1 MAYYRDLT
9 KISIDDYKKILHSGD
24 LLPSWQ
30 VLKEDIDKNMD
41 IIKQQKIQ
49 NLEELK
55 TALKDKAKVEIFSE
69 QSGLSIDYLM
79 VLRRVINGYHPKP
92 NRIKDFPGTP
102 TDIPTK
108 LEALGLKNTVQLYN
122 EVLTPAKRKEL
133 SLKTGIKEEDI
144 MRLARLTDL
153 SRIKWVN
160 HTFAYVLMEAGY
172 DSAGSVADADY
183 KKMYTSIKQLN
194 REKEIYKGNIGAN
207 DMKRCVEAAQ
217 DLELDVEY

>member
-1 MAYYRDLT
+1 
-9 KISIDDYKKILHSGD
+9 
-24 LLPSWQ
+24 
-30 VLKEDIDKNMD
+30 
-41 IIKQQKIQ
+41 
-49 NLEELK
+49 
-55 TALKDKAKVEIFSE
+55 
-69 QSGLSIDYLM
+69 
-79 VLRRVINGYHPKP
+79 
-92 NRIKDFPGTP
+92 
-102 TDIPTK
+102 
-108 LEALGLKNTVQLYN
+108 
-122 EVLTPAKRKEL
+122 
-133 SLKTGIKEEDI
+133 

-194 REKEIYKGNIGAN
+194 LEKEIYKGNIGAN